1 VRDALL
7 AAAERR
13 GARVLYGASVE
24 ALRPLPAGG
33 WACALADGTERRADR
48 VVCARFVLPPHGAR
62 PRSAG
67 HARRTLR
74 AAQVLAAGGSSFPK
88 MGTDGSGFR
97 MLRELG
103 HALRPPY
110 PALTP
115 LTGCAAP
122 AAPLPRFSDRARRPP
137 LSARRAGAGRTRR
150 AASWPAWPPTTR
162 SWRARPAAPQGRRR
176 RPGRAAA
183 AAGGGARGGR
193 RGARC
198 YSRTAASRAR
208 GCWT

>member
-24 ALRPLPAGG
+24 ALTPLPAGG
-33 WACALADGTERRADR
+33 WACVLADGTERRAHR
-48 VVCARFVLPPHGAR
+48 VVRARARPAVLRAR
-62 PRSAG
+62 PRPAG
-67 HARRTLR
+67 RPRRALR
-74 AAQVLAAGGSSFPK
+74 GAQVLAAGGSSFPK
-88 MGTDGSGFR
+88 MGTDGAGFR

-115 LTGCAAP
+115 LTGCAAL

-150 AASWPAWPPTTR
+150 AASWPAWPPTMR
-162 SWRARPAAPQGRRR
+162 SWRARSRRR
-176 RPGRAAA
+176 RRRRAAA

-198 YSRTAASRAR
+198 CSRTAATPARA
-208 GCWT
+208 CWT